1 MTDDQTLLGFIARWH
16 NIGLED
22 AATDALCFIL
32 SRSRIALATVADF
45 LGDGHA
51 PCRSRVPNLGWPM
64 NTEPYPIWRASTPAV
79 TWWR

>member
-51 PCRSRVPNLGWPM
+51 PLPLRGCPTLAGQ
-64 NTEPYPIWRASTPAV
+64 
-79 TWWR
+79 